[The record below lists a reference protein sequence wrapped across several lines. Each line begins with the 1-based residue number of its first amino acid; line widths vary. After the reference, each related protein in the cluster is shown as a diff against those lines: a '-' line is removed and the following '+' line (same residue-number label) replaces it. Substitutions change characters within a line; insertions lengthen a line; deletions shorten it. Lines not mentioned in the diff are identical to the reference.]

1 MRLSM
6 AAAGLACMLSED
18 PAAAERAA
26 VLAMQCFIGQICD
39 PIDGYTQIPCFIRNV
54 ASVPLAMTCANY
66 GVLGLDTGVS
76 LDEMAKAT
84 LRVGEKIR
92 EDRISDCGTCMCK
105 KKL

>member
-1 MRLSM
+1 
-6 AAAGLACMLSED
+6 
-18 PAAAERAA
+18 
-26 VLAMQCFIGQICD
+26 
-39 PIDGYTQIPCFIRNV
+39 
-54 ASVPLAMTCANY
+54 MTCANY

>member
-1 MRLSM
+1 
-6 AAAGLACMLSED
+6 MLSED

-26 VLAMQCFIGQICD
+26 VLAMQCLIGQICD
-39 PIDGYTQIPCFIRNV
+39 PIDGYTQIPCFIRNI

-76 LDEMAKAT
+76 LDEMVKAT